1 MSSLVSHRPLPW
13 SAESLK
19 SAVKAVPPCFEPSPS
34 FESVSSLAKS
44 ELSTDGLEPRRSLM
58 RERPMNDLGVIFR
71 GSDDGVLAA

>member
-1 MSSLVSHRPLPW
+1 MHSLG
-13 SAESLK
+13 A
-19 SAVKAVPPCFEPSPS
+19 PCFEPSPS